1 MPSVSRTLWSVI
13 ITPSPRFF
21 SCDTRLRISFTAIGS
36 MPANGSSS
44 KMNLGSFASARAIS
58 TRLRSPPDNAV
69 AGLRRNAVIENSSSQ
84 ESSFFFRFFLSGS
97 TTSKI
102 AIMFCSTVRPRNTLF
117 SWGKYPICRRARW

>member
-58 TRLRSPPDNAV
+58 TRLYLIYSGISAEE
-69 AGLRRNAVIENSSSQ
+69 IENS
-84 ESSFFFRFFLSGS
+84 
-97 TTSKI
+97 K
-102 AIMFCSTVRPRNTLF
+102 
-117 SWGKYPICRRARW
+117 